1 MLDKEKTYDKWSKLG
16 LLEGLDKAQK
26 DWSRKTT
33 LTQEEHDEWLKN
45 QPIQTS
51 SWDPSMP
58 LLPLSMK
65 VAAQTIGMGGW
76 RQSKKQKQKQDRL
89 NKLKQLKGEEP
100 NVVLPDDEFV
110 DGLISVQPLAGPTP
124 HLFYLDFKYT
134 AKPKKFS
141 KRPKKKKIINRV
153 DKFKYILKNNN
164 KKWIAFYM
172 NPCKTC
178 VRNYNLVKFI

>member
-1 MLDKEKTYDKWSKLG
+1 MLDKEKIYEKWSNAG
-16 LLEGLDKAQK
+16 LLEGLNNEQK
-26 DWSRKTT
+26 NFVNKTTT
-33 LTQEEHDEWLKN
+33 LTLEELEEYWKN

-58 LLPLSMK
+58 LLP
-65 VAAQTIGMGGW
+65 VAMRVASKTIAMGGW
-76 RQSKKQKQKQDRL
+76 QQSKKQKQKQDRL

-164 KKWIAFYM
+164 KKWMISRFL
-172 NPCKTC
+172 KKK
-178 VRNYNLVKFI
+178 L